1 MIDYSLSGCPLGER
15 LFGSLQLIVLKFH
28 FLGFEYINTGL
39 DLGLLMHA
47 TKDQSHLNIMAFS
60 FNHFRKLYKV
70 YITIYF
76 LHMRNLRLRELV

>member
-47 TKDQSHLNIMAFS
+47 TKD
-60 FNHFRKLYKV
+60 
-70 YITIYF
+70 
-76 LHMRNLRLRELV
+76 